1 MSDSKKLGWKEI
13 PEGGLIIKA
22 GNSATYE
29 TGSWRSARPVR
40 DVDKCTNCLI
50 CWVYC
55 PDSSILTSDGKLT
68 GIDYSHC
75 KGCGICAEECPV
87 KAIKMVD
94 EKEFIRQ
101 KGGKNE

>member
-1 MSDSKKLGWKEI
+1 MSNPEKLGWKEI
-13 PEGGLIIKA
+13 PEGGLIVEA
-22 GNSATYE
+22 GNAANYE
-29 TGSWRSARPVR
+29 TGSWRSSRPVR

-55 PDSSILTSDGKLT
+55 PDSSIIVSDGKIKE
-68 GIDYSHC
+68 IDYFHC

-94 EKEFIRQ
+94 EKEFVRQ

>member
-55 PDSSILTSDGKLT
+55 PDSSIFTSDGKLT

-87 KAIKMVD
+87 KAIKMLD
-94 EKEFIRQ
+94 EKEFVRQ

>member
-13 PEGGLIIKA
+13 PEGGLIIEG
-22 GNSATYE
+22 GNAAKYE
-29 TGSWRSARPVR
+29 TGSWRSFRPVR

-55 PDSSILTSDGKLT
+55 PDFSILISDGELT
-68 GIDYSHC
+68 GIDYYHC

-94 EKEFIRQ
+94 EKGFTEQ
-101 KGGKNE
+101 KGGIK

>member
-87 KAIKMVD
+87 KAIKMVN
-94 EKEFIRQ
+94 EKDYAKQ
-101 KGGKNE
+101 KGGRK

>member
-1 MSDSKKLGWKEI
+1 MSNLKKLGWKEI
-13 PEGGLIIKA
+13 PEGGLIVEG
-22 GNSATYE
+22 GNAVNYE
-29 TGSWRSARPVR
+29 TGSWRSFRPVR
-40 DVDKCTNCLI
+40 DTEKCTDCMI

-68 GIDYSHC
+68 GVDHSHC

-94 EKEFIRQ
+94 EKEFTKH